1 VNQLAAWLWKAC
13 SEFGLRVELQF
24 ELALAGGQVVRTVA
38 RLPDLGAP
46 KGMLIVTSYDEIK
59 SCSQELISAGYGYS
73 VLDEPSPG
81 EVFDSQSFRTMFRD
95 WGWSG
100 ELGKKPDWMR

>member
-1 VNQLAAWLWKAC
+1 
-13 SEFGLRVELQF
+13 LRIELQF
-24 ELALAGGQVVRTVA
+24 ELVLGEGRVVRTVA

-46 KGMLIVTSYDEIK
+46 MGMLIVRSYDEIAT
-59 SCSQELISAGYGYS
+59 CSKELISAGYGYS

-81 EVFDSQSFRTMFRD
+81 EEFDSQSFRTMFRD

-100 ELGKKPDWMR
+100 ELGKKPGWMR